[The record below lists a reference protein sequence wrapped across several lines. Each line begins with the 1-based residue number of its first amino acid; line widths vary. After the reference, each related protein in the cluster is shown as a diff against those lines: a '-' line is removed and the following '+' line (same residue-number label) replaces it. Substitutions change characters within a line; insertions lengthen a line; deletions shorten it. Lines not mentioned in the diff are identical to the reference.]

1 MGEVALEDGAFKGE
15 GRRWGWA
22 ALGEALAGARGGPAG
37 GALGTLRVAARLAM
51 RVEAGMCV
59 WEDRVGRKGIR
70 LWREGKKL
78 IGMSP
83 PN

>member
-1 MGEVALEDGAFKGE
+1 MGRLREKGGAGDGT
-15 GRRWGWA
+15 